1 MILQHSGETT
11 LTCKSGSAIAVIHHD
26 GRMQVSDRPLEGP
39 GEYDIAGIG
48 IHVYPTH
55 AILFSEG
62 IRVAIFWQAQ
72 AGQATAEG
80 EESEIDICIPL
91 LTDIKTIND
100 LLKEQDPR
108 IVVIHDEGVATELAK
123 QDGVTPKRENSIK
136 ITPQTLPTEEREYIL
151 LS

>member
-1 MILQHSGETT
+1 MLLQHSGEAT

-26 GRMQVSDRPLEGP
+26 GRMQVGDRSIEGP

-48 IHVYPTH
+48 IHAYSTH

-62 IRVAIFWQAQ
+62 IRVAIFWQVPDQ
-72 AGQATAEG
+72 TSEG

-91 LTDIKTIND
+91 LTDLKAVD
-100 LLKEQDPR
+100 ALVKEQDPR
-108 IVVIHDEGVATELAK
+108 IVIIHDEAIASELAK
-123 QDGVTPKRENSIK
+123 QDGVTPKRESSIK
-136 ITPQTLPTEEREYIL
+136 VTSQTLPTEDREYIL